1 MPRHIAVII
10 YPDGTT
16 KQQVF
21 LDRKW
26 VHFWFNHF
34 GDSEKDVFMLQTL
47 ADDALVLNDYDLEL
61 LKRMSIAAE
70 EDDAEGF
77 EEWSRTEK
85 EIH

>member
-34 GDSEKDVFMLQTL
+34 GDSEKDVFM
-47 ADDALVLNDYDLEL
+47 VL
-61 LKRMSIAAE
+61 
-70 EDDAEGF
+70 
-77 EEWSRTEK
+77 SRFL
-85 EIH
+85 